1 MIEAIEAAE
10 IHWHTPPLEKVSAEC
25 RELLGALLTAD
36 PAARPP
42 IEAVL
47 KFKWLRDVAPDKAML
62 QLLALPLPEVP
73 NSQDEDGGGED
84 LDAEAD
90 AEAAAGA
97 DAEGEPAETPAVIKK
112 IQ

>member
-1 MIEAIEAAE
+1 MRKSSCPACGRRNDSFCRAI
-10 IHWHTPPLEKVSAEC
+10 VSSAGKFQQADSNKLWQRQ
-25 RELLGALLTAD
+25 RE
-36 PAARPP
+36 
-42 IEAVL
+42 
-47 KFKWLRDVAPDKAML
+47 
-62 QLLALPLPEVP
+62 QLPEVP